1 MKKKLILASL
11 LLATAATISSSALSI
26 VVDGVVL
33 NNSDAT
39 IVKGRT
45 FVPIASIAKATNAD
59 VKWDG
64 STKTVMIH
72 KGETE
77 LKIKIGD
84 NKARKNNTDVALDAP
99 ARVING
105 KTLVPLSFIA
115 SSFDIPVKFDNETKI
130 VWIGEDSNVIKSPDQ
145 CDANS
150 MKPTDS
156 SQGKDPLSKSDPEK
170 EGKWIKGNKGSML
183 YHLPGGNNYSKVP
196 AQDIVWFKT
205 AAEAEAAGYLR
216 APH

>member
-1 MKKKLILASL
+1 MKKKLIFASL
-11 LLATAATISSSALSI
+11 LLVAATTISSSALSI
-26 VVDGVVL
+26 VVDGAVL

-39 IVKGRT
+39 IIKGRT
-45 FVPIASIAKATNAD
+45 FVPVASIAKATNAD

-64 STKTVMIH
+64 STKTVMVH

-77 LKIKIGD
+77 LKIKTGD
-84 NKARKNNTDVALDAP
+84 NKARKNNMDVPLDAP

-105 KTLVPLSFIA
+105 KTFVPLSFIA
-115 SSFDIPVKFDNETKI
+115 SSLDIPVKFDNETKI
-130 VWIGEDSNVIKSPDQ
+130 VWVGEDSNVIKSPDQ

-156 SQGKDPLSKSDPEK
+156 SQGKDHLSKSDPEK